1 MPRQNSTPP
10 RSILVVDNDRNL
22 RRSLGLV
29 LKRAG
34 YAVLN
39 VGRACEALEYLESGF
54 FSLVILD
61 LVMVDNRLTLLPTIL
76 RLYPHLPILV
86 FTADWSPETAN
97 EIEQLGIRAH
107 LIKPITPKIL
117 LECVE
122 KILQDDHRGEHH
134 EKP

>member
-1 MPRQNSTPP
+1 MFQQNIAPRS
-10 RSILVVDNDRNL
+10 SILVVDNDPNL

-34 YAVLN
+34 YAVHT
-39 VGRACEALEYLESGF
+39 VGRACEALEYLESGHY
-54 FSLVILD
+54 SLVILD
-61 LVMVDNRLTLLPTIL
+61 LVMVDNRLTLLPTVL
-76 RLYPHLPILV
+76 HRFPHIPILV

-122 KILQDDHRGEHH
+122 TILQEDHRGEYH
-134 EKP
+134 EKL

>member
-1 MPRQNSTPP
+1 MPRQNSVPP

-29 LKRAG
+29 LKHAG
-34 YAVLN
+34 YAVLT
-39 VGRACEALEYLESGF
+39 VERACEALEYLESGHY
-54 FSLVILD
+54 SLVILD
-61 LVMVDNRLTLLPTIL
+61 LVMVDNRLTLLPTVL
-76 RLYPHLPILV
+76 RLFPHLPILV

-107 LIKPITPKIL
+107 LIKPVTPKIL

-122 KILQDDHRGEHH
+122 TILQEDHRGEYH
-134 EKP
+134 EKL